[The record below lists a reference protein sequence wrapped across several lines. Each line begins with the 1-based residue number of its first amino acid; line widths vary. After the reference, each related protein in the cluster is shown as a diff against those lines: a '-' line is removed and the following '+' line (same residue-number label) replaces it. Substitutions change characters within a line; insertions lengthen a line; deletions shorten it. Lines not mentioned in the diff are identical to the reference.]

1 MKCLRLVSA
10 ALVALAVAAPLA
22 LMVVVGLSPLGPQQ
36 ASAQGTVNFD
46 IDPEITGNSAN
57 TLGAVESC
65 ARCDVAGP
73 DIGDGVADCFVDIVV
88 WGDTQAPVSY
98 DVSINY
104 TDVIVTIAAPGTDPL
119 IKMPGAADTGDT
131 PPDDDGTFVCSA
143 RYFEGGPGIPGDGAI
158 CRLGLDAIS
167 HGMVTFTLDPPPLT
181 AYESGAG
188 THPNTT
194 HTAYLAINQD
204 CLDPPIDLS
213 VDSQVT
219 SAPTDLVVGQDGTLS
234 VTTTGTHTNA
244 PFPYTVEVTISH
256 TVTAPAG
263 CTVDGGTSAS
273 DSWTGDLD
281 GGASH
286 DLATDFTINCS
297 QSGYHQFAV
306 YNQIQL
312 LAGTYDPD
320 LSNNTDTE
328 NVSVN
333 VWLYLDTDEDG
344 VLDHVDNCPG
354 DYNPDQEDGDE
365 DGWGDACDNCP
376 TTPTPWYV
384 PLGDDD
390 CDGFTTAAE
399 EQIGTDPLDN
409 CPDDPSDDAWPL
421 DINMDQYISVV
432 GDALELRGHIGAEGG
447 PPPDPNW
454 DQRLDLSVDNYLSVV
469 GDVLMYRGNAGEG
482 CTNP

>member
-1 MKCLRLVSA
+1 MKTLRIVLI
-10 ALVALAVAAPLA
+10 ALLAVIAALA
-22 LMVVVGLSPLGPQQ
+22 LMVVAGLSPLGPQQ

-98 DVSINY
+98 DVSMNY
-104 TDVIVTIAAPGTDPL
+104 TDTIVTIAAPGTDPL
-119 IKMPGAADTGDT
+119 IKMPGAADIGDT
-131 PPDDDGTFVCSA
+131 PPDDDGTFYCSA
-143 RYFEGGPGIPGDGAI
+143 RYFEGGPGIPGDGTI
-158 CRLGLDAIS
+158 CRVGLDAIS
-167 HGMVTFTLDPPPLT
+167 NGVVTFTLNPPPLT
-181 AYESGAG
+181 AYESDAG
-188 THPNTT
+188 THPITT
-194 HTAYLAINQD
+194 HTAHLAINAD
-204 CLDPPIDLS
+204 CLDPDIDLS
-213 VDSQVT
+213 VASEVT
-219 SAPTDLVVGQDGTLS
+219 SAPTDLVVSQDGTLS
-234 VTTTGTHTNA
+234 VTTTGTHTGL
-244 PFPYTVEVTISH
+244 PWLYTVEATISH

-263 CTVDGGTSAS
+263 CTVDGGASAS

-286 DLATDFTINCS
+286 DLVTDFTINCS
-297 QSGYHQFAV
+297 ESSYHQFVV

-312 LAGTYDPD
+312 LTANCYDPD
-320 LSNNTDTE
+320 LGNNTDTE

-333 VWLYLDTDEDG
+333 VWMYPDADGDG
-344 VLDHVDNCPG
+344 VFDLDNCPE

-376 TTPTPWYV
+376 TTPTSWYV

-390 CDGFTTAAE
+390 CDGFTTAFE
-399 EQIGTDPLDN
+399 EHVGTDPEDD
-409 CPDDPSDDAWPL
+409 CTDDPGVHDAWPL
-421 DINMDQYISVV
+421 DINMDRYISVV
-432 GDALELRGHIGAEGG
+432 GDVLEFRDHIGASPGE
-447 PPPDPNW
+447 DEW
-454 DQRLDLSVDNYLSVV
+454 LQRLDLNMDNYLSVV
-469 GDVLMYRGNAGEG
+469 GDVLLFRGNVGES